1 LLVHDVFKLNHNC
14 QFIGILQARQIAY
27 PHGQGITTREQQ
39 MSVNGLTPSVIKRMC
54 FVECLG
60 VVRAIGEEWGV
71 VYVMRERDWGV
82 GLRVEWMVSK
92 VSSGGRNRRE

>member
-1 LLVHDVFKLNHNC
+1 
-14 QFIGILQARQIAY
+14 
-27 PHGQGITTREQQ
+27 
-39 MSVNGLTPSVIKRMC
+39 MC

-82 GLRVEWMVSK
+82 VGLRVEWMVSK